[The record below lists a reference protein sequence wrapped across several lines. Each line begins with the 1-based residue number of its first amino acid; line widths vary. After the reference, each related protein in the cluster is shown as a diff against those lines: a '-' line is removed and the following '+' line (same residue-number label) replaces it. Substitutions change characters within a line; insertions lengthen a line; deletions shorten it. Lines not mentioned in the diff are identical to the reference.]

1 MDEEIDKFF
10 MSLPQDS
17 ESHTVESSLRQ
28 DLDVVRGRLSEERKS
43 HRTSLFVVLL
53 CVSPFV
59 VGQFLHPSG
68 SWFWVVSW
76 AVVVAGYLGIK
87 QQLPDL

>member
-10 MSLPQDS
+10 MSLPRDN
-17 ESHTVESSLRQ
+17 ESHTRESSLRQ
-28 DLDVVRGRLSEERKS
+28 ELDAVRGRLSEERKN
-43 HRTSLFVVLL
+43 HRMSLFVVLL

-59 VGQFLHPSG
+59 VGQFFLPSG
-68 SWFWVVSW
+68 FWFWVVSW
-76 AVVVAGYLGIK
+76 AVVIAGYLGIN